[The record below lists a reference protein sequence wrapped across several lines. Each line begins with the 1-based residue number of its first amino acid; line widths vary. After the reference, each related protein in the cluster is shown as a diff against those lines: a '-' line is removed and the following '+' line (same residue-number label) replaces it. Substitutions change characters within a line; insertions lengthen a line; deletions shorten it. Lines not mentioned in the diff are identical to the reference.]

1 MIRNIYSF
9 WWNKRFDK
17 MPSISFLSFGSISM
31 KNFAARIVQLFREAV
46 DRVVVDEVQEVE
58 QKPSVEKVEKV
69 SLFPKEHNLDS
80 SVFKNSSV
88 IPCSMD
94 ITASETPMTMSVGL
108 DGHVTCKLSAD
119 LAGAKTGVPITPESN
134 NAKTP
139 PTSSNDSTPGS
150 EGDDD
155 KEIFV
160 CHYCDAKFR
169 IRGYLT
175 RHIKKHA
182 IQKAY
187 HCPFFNA
194 AAPPELRCH
203 NSGGFSRRD
212 TYKTHLRA
220 RHFLYPKGV
229 KPQHRNKSS
238 GHCSQ
243 CGQFFEN
250 TDKWVE
256 QHIENGECKG
266 LPDGYFKNTKSE
278 RKSGKL
284 RMIKVSTGNSRFI
297 STAQSVVE
305 PKVLLN
311 KDALEAMAIV
321 AQDTN
326 RTDLLSK
333 YGNNKIMM
341 SSTDFTGEKSR
352 KKAVRDKAESPLIL
366 RKEIDEDLSQP
377 PTEDFT
383 PLESAV
389 SDYMDDETAFHEF
402 SSSIKFSPQD
412 RHNLEPIPSTSS
424 QSSHEDPML
433 ATKNVQPVIFN
444 DPFSIPLD
452 MEQCSL
458 ANGTCIFDSSS
469 AGRNAGKAPESAI
482 NQVLE
487 AEMDA
492 AFLGEKMLK
501 DNEQYL
507 NFYNYA
513 FGSNL

>member
-1 MIRNIYSF
+1 
-9 WWNKRFDK
+9 
-17 MPSISFLSFGSISM
+17 MPSISFLSFGSVSV
-31 KNFAARIVQLFREAV
+31 KNFTARIVQLFKQVV
-46 DRVVVDEVQEVE
+46 DSVVVGEPVPLEEEKDVKNVE
-58 QKPSVEKVEKV
+58 EV
-69 SLFPKEHNLDS
+69 SLFPKKHNLDS

-94 ITASETPMTMSVGL
+94 ISASETPMTLSVSA
-108 DGHVTCKLSAD
+108 DGNVACKLAD
-119 LAGAKTGVPITPESN
+119 DLSGAKGLVPITPESN

-139 PTSSNDSTPGS
+139 TSSDVTPCS
-150 EGDDD
+150 EGEDG

-187 HCPFFNA
+187 QCPFFNA

-212 TYKTHLRA
+212 TYKTHMRA
-220 RHFLYPKGV
+220 RHFIYPKGV
-229 KPQHRNKSS
+229 KPQNRNKSC

-266 LPDGYFKNTKSE
+266 LPDGYFKNIKSE

-284 RMIKVSTGNSRFI
+284 RMIKVSTGHSRFI
-297 STAQSVVE
+297 STVQSEVE

-321 AQDTN
+321 AQNTN
-326 RTDLLSK
+326 RHDLLSK
-333 YGNNKIMM
+333 FGNNKIMM
-341 SSTDFTGEKSR
+341 SSTNFAGFKTR
-352 KKAVRDKAESPLIL
+352 KRAPRDKSPTQQ
-366 RKEIDEDLSQP
+366 RKESDEDLSQP
-377 PTEDFT
+377 PTDDFT
-383 PLESAV
+383 PLESTV
-389 SDYMDDETAFHEF
+389 SDYMDDETAFNEI
-402 SSSIKFSPQD
+402 STSIKFSPNEP
-412 RHNLEPIPSTSS
+412 HTLEPIPSASS
-424 QSSHEDPML
+424 LSSHEDQLL
-433 ATKNVQPVIFN
+433 ATKNLQPVIFN

-458 ANGTCIFDSSS
+458 ANGACIADCTGSRRDPGETGS
-469 AGRNAGKAPESAI
+469 SAI
-482 NQVLE
+482 NEIL
-487 AEMDA
+487 ASEMDA
-492 AFLGEKMLK
+492 AFLGQKMLK
-501 DNEQYL
+501 DNEQFL
-507 NFYNYA
+507 NFYNYT

>member
-1 MIRNIYSF
+1 
-9 WWNKRFDK
+9 
-17 MPSISFLSFGSISM
+17 MPSISFLSFGSISV
-31 KNFAARIVQLFREAV
+31 KDFTARIVQLFKQVVES
-46 DRVVVDEVQEVE
+46 VVVSEPVSLGDENDVE
-58 QKPSVEKVEKV
+58 DVKKV
-69 SLFPKEHNLDS
+69 SLFPEKHNLDT
-80 SVFKNSSV
+80 SVFTNSSV
-88 IPCSMD
+88 IPCSLD
-94 ITASETPMTMSVGL
+94 ITGSENPMTVSVGS
-108 DGHVTCKLSAD
+108 DGKVSCKLAEDMTGSSAV
-119 LAGAKTGVPITPESN
+119 VPITPESN
-134 NAKTP
+134 KAKTP
-139 PTSSNDSTPGS
+139 TSDATSGS
-150 EGDDD
+150 EVEEE

-194 AAPPELRCH
+194 SAPSELRCH

-220 RHFLYPKGV
+220 RHFVYPKGV
-229 KPQHRNKSS
+229 KPQNRSKSS

-266 LPDGYFKNTKSE
+266 LPDGYFKNIKSE

-284 RMIKVSTGNSRFI
+284 RMIKVSTGHSRFI

-326 RTDLLSK
+326 RSDLLSK

-341 SSTDFTGEKSR
+341 SSTNFSGVKSKR
-352 KKAVRDKAESPLIL
+352 RARDKSPPQL
-366 RKEIDEDLSQP
+366 RKENEDDSSQRP
-377 PTEDFT
+377 AQDFT
-383 PLESAV
+383 PLESTV
-389 SDYMDDETAFHEF
+389 SDFMDDETALNEI
-402 SSSIKFSPQD
+402 SSSIKLSPHD
-412 RHNLEPIPSTSS
+412 HHALEPIPSASS
-424 QSSHEDPML
+424 QSSHEDQIL
-433 ATKNVQPVIFN
+433 ATKGIQPVIFN

-458 ANGTCIFDSSS
+458 ANGTCIADFSNSRRDTKQEVPS
-469 AGRNAGKAPESAI
+469 PI
-482 NQVLE
+482 NNLLE

-492 AFLGEKMLK
+492 VFLGQKMLR
-501 DNEQYL
+501 DNEQFT
-507 NFYNYA
+507 NFYNCA